1 MRGKGSFSGWKQGA
15 GAFLR
20 EHRGALVV
28 LGLLLVVRLM
38 TLYSLGF
45 SYTLNSDDASYLNSG
60 ITFARTGTITMHN
73 QYPSA
78 QIMPGMTV
86 LIGLFVLV
94 FGEGKLLWLSLKL
107 LWILMDLG
115 TAWFLYRSVSLFT
128 PKWCGWLGMLP
139 LFRADFLWM
148 NSTILTETPFLLAL
162 TYFRPG

>member
-1 MRGKGSFSGWKQGA
+1 M
-15 GAFLR
+15 
-20 EHRGALVV
+20 V

-45 SYTLNSDDASYLNSG
+45 GYTLNSDDASYINSG

-115 TAWFLYRSVSLFT
+115 TAWFLYRSVSPVHPQVVRLAGDA
-128 PKWCGWLGMLP
+128 PPVPGGLP
-139 LFRADFLWM
+139 LDEHHHSHGDALPAGVDGHG
-148 NSTILTETPFLLAL
+148 LLHLAHGQ
-162 TYFRPG
+162 TARVPGTSGPAPGGTCSA